1 MAQLS
6 IGEVA
11 RRASVRTSAIRYYED
26 AGLLPSPRRVS
37 GRRVYDDEIFT
48 RLTLID
54 MAQEAGFTVAEIRVL
69 MEGFTAET
77 PASERWHALATA
89 KLIEV
94 DAMIARAERMRALLE
109 QALRCG
115 CLRLEDCAAL
125 GWREPPDRVA
135 RRSRDERGGTAARL
149 KGAS

>member
-1 MAQLS
+1 MRHLS

-11 RRASVRTSAIRYYED
+11 RQADVRTSAIRYYED
-26 AGLLPSPRRVS
+26 AGLLPSPRRIN
-37 GRRVYDDEIFT
+37 GRRVYAPEVFT
-48 RLTLID
+48 WLALIH
-54 MAQEAGFTVAEIRVL
+54 MAQDAGFTVAEIRVL
-69 MEGFTAET
+69 MEGFAAET

-125 GWREPPDRVA
+125 GWSEPLDGAA
-135 RRSRDERGGTAARL
+135 RRSRDERGGTPARVE
-149 KGAS
+149 GA